1 MAELLELMH
10 VSIAFTAL
18 SMTATTAILAPGVD
32 LPDHTP
38 IMESMERFQELKTQR
53 EGNLP
58 K

>member
-18 SMTATTAILAPGVD
+18 SMSATTAILAPGVD

-38 IMESMERFQELKTQR
+38 LMESLVYDQELKTQR